1 MSQYLNRKA
10 NFKEIRSR
18 FIFITTLAFL
28 LIPLT
33 CLVLADYTGLFD
45 SYSHYPLW
53 KQNLIWIIAVGMFA
67 VSRIHF
73 WRFMNIFQK
82 AFEEE
87 SLANTRVSLRLNRS
101 LARFHINY
109 WGLLLHYV
117 IFSVLAFY
125 ITTTHLND
133 YSARLSETA
142 TFAILYLAVT
152 ALIGI
157 PLYFQAFNKLGRLIA
172 YIELDRIRVG
182 LKMRTIIL
190 GGIYP
195 LLTSAVLLG
204 YISWR
209 TGEFKTEFLLAWF
222 GLGITT
228 LMVAL
233 LSLRGITQALQ
244 PVINLLK
251 TTGAENHS
259 RNLLAER
266 LTPQSSDEIGY
277 LTQKLSALLQTLGDQ
292 DEKLT
297 YQVEHDSLT
306 GLYNRHYFNAALE
319 KLIARVAHRDIQCML
334 FYIDL
339 DRFKEVN
346 DTLGHA
352 SGDRLL
358 IECARMMETHTR
370 DGDLLA
376 RLGGDEFAIILH
388 NTNNEKAEHISSNL
402 LAMFEEYRFVE
413 DGRTFNI
420 SCSIGMALINHTSQS
435 VEEVLS
441 QADQA
446 CHMAKTAGRNQAKF
460 YEPNDSDDISEFNID
475 TGWAGRV
482 RHMLDNDDHLQL
494 VYQPVISIPNGKVL
508 EFEVLMRMITNS
520 GKTVLPG
527 GFIPAAERFDL
538 IHRID
543 RVTTRKAITQL
554 TKMDSK
560 TSFAINL
567 SGHSLEDDE
576 LLPLI
581 RHQVEIT
588 GIDASRLTF
597 EVNESAV
604 IANMNAASKFI
615 HELKNIGCHFALDD
629 FGSGF
634 SSFYYLKHL
643 PIDKVKIDGSLIR
656 DLINNR
662 VNQAM
667 VQSIHQIA
675 HAMEK
680 QTIAESVENEETF
693 QLLKGFGIDFAQG
706 HFIGKPGKDIHN
718 FKEGLVATLPFTKS
732 EKKQR
737 LL

>member
-1 MSQYLNRKA
+1 MSHYLNRKA
-10 NFKEIRSR
+10 NFQQIRSR
-18 FIFITTLAFL
+18 FSLITTLAFL
-28 LIPLT
+28 LIPVT
-33 CLVLADYTGLFD
+33 CLLLAYYTGLFD
-45 SYSHYPLW
+45 SYSLYPLW
-53 KQNLIWIIAVGMFA
+53 QQNLIWIIAIAMF
-67 VSRIHF
+67 VISRIHF

-82 AFEEE
+82 AFKEETFTKL
-87 SLANTRVSLRLNRS
+87 SPVLNRN

-109 WGLLLHYV
+109 WGLLIHYV

-125 ITTTHLND
+125 TTTTHLND
-133 YSARLSETA
+133 YAMRFSETA
-142 TFAILYLAVT
+142 TFALLYLAVT

-172 YIELDRIRVG
+172 YIELDRIRVS
-182 LKMRTIIL
+182 LKLRSFLL

-209 TGEFKTEFLLAWF
+209 TDTFKLEFLLAWL

-228 LMVAL
+228 IMVAG
-233 LSLRGITQALQ
+233 LSLRSITQSLQ

-251 TTGAENHS
+251 KSGAENHS
-259 RNLLAER
+259 RSLIAAQ

-277 LTQKLSALLQTLGDQ
+277 LTQELSTLFQTLGDQ
-292 DEKLT
+292 DKKLT
-297 YQVEHDSLT
+297 YQAEHDSLT
-306 GLYNRHYFNAALE
+306 GLHNRHYFNSALE
-319 KLIARVAHRDIQCML
+319 QLIARVAHRDIQCML

-376 RLGGDEFAIILH
+376 RLGGDEFAILLH
-388 NTNNEKAEHISSNL
+388 NTNNEKAEHISNNL

-413 DGRTFNI
+413 DCQTFNI
-420 SCSIGMALINHTSQS
+420 SCSIGMTLIDHSSHS

-446 CHMAKTAGRNQAKF
+446 CHTAKTAGRNQAKF
-460 YEPNDSDDISEFNID
+460 YESDNSDESDDISEFNID
-475 TGWAGRV
+475 TGWASRV

-494 VYQPVISIPNGKVL
+494 VYQPIISIPNGKVL
-508 EFEVLMRMITNS
+508 EFEVLMRMITHS
-520 GKTVLPG
+520 GKIILPG

-543 RVTTRKAITQL
+543 KVTTQKAIMQL
-554 TKMDSK
+554 ARLDSNI
-560 TSFAINL
+560 SFSINL

-581 RHQVEIT
+581 RNLIETT
-588 GIDASRLTF
+588 GIEASRLTF
-597 EVNESAV
+597 EINESA
-604 IANMNAASKFI
+604 IIINMNAASIFI
-615 HELKNIGCHFALDD
+615 HELKNIGCHFVLDD

-656 DLINNR
+656 DL
-662 VNQAM
+662 VNDPVKQAM
-667 VQSIHQIA
+667 VQSIQKIL
-675 HAMEK
+675 HAMNK
-680 QTIAESVENEETF
+680 QMIAKSIEDEETF
-693 QLLKGFGIDFAQG
+693 QLLKSFGVDFAQG
-706 HFIGKPGKDIHN
+706 HFIGKPVKDIDHIKN
-718 FKEGLVATLPFTKS
+718 RQPF
-732 EKKQR
+732 EKAE
-737 LL
+737 

>member
-1 MSQYLNRKA
+1 MSHYLNRKA
-10 NFKEIRSR
+10 NFKQIRSQ
-18 FIFITTLAFL
+18 FVLITTLAFL
-28 LIPLT
+28 LIPFT
-33 CLVLADYTGLFD
+33 CLMLANYTGLFD
-45 SYSHYPLW
+45 AYSLYPAW
-53 KQNLIWIIAVGMFA
+53 KQNLIWMIAAAMFV

-73 WRFMNIFQK
+73 WRFMNIFQR
-82 AFEEE
+82 AFEKE
-87 SLANTRVSLRLNRS
+87 SVTKFPPILNRS

-117 IFSVLAFY
+117 LFSVLIFY
-125 ITTTHLND
+125 STTSHLDD
-133 YSARLSETA
+133 YAIRFSETA

-157 PLYFQAFNKLGRLIA
+157 PLYFQAYNKLGRLIA
-172 YIELDRIRVG
+172 YIELDRIRVS
-182 LKMRTIIL
+182 LKLRTVLL

-209 TGEFKTEFLLAWF
+209 TGEFKIEFMLAWL

-228 LMVAL
+228 VMVSL
-233 LSLRGITQALQ
+233 LSLRSITQALQ

-251 TTGAENHS
+251 TSGAENHS
-259 RNLLAER
+259 RSLLAEK

-277 LTQKLSALLQTLGDQ
+277 LTQKLSALFQTLGDQ
-292 DEKLT
+292 DDKLT

-306 GLYNRHYFNAALE
+306 GLYNRHYFNSALE
-319 KLIARVAHRDIQCML
+319 QLIARVAHRDTQCML

-376 RLGGDEFAIILH
+376 RLGGDEFAIILN

-435 VEEVLS
+435 VDEVLS

-460 YEPNDSDDISEFNID
+460 YEPNNSDDISEFNID

-494 VYQPVISIPNGKVL
+494 VYQPIISTPDNQVM

-520 GKTVLPG
+520 GKTILPG

-543 RVTTRKAITQL
+543 KVTTRKAISQL
-554 TKMDSK
+554 AQMKSNI
-560 TSFAINL
+560 SFAINL

-581 RHQVEIT
+581 RNQIEVT
-588 GIDASRLTF
+588 GINPSRLTF
-597 EVNESAV
+597 EINESAV
-604 IANMNAASKFI
+604 VTNMNAASKFI
-615 HELKNIGCHFALDD
+615 HELKNIGCHSALDD

-643 PIDKVKIDGSLIR
+643 PINKVKIDGALVR
-656 DLINNR
+656 DLINNP

-667 VQSIHQIA
+667 VQSIQQIA
-675 HAMEK
+675 HAMGK
-680 QTIAESVENEETF
+680 QTIAKSVENEETF
-693 QLLKGFGIDFAQG
+693 QLLKSLGVDFAQG
-706 HFIGKPGKDIHN
+706 HFIGKPGKDINN
-718 FKEGLVATLPFTKS
+718 FKEGLVATLPFTKGDQ
-732 EKKQR
+732 KRR
-737 LL
+737 L